1 MDQVAGHT
9 SSIFRVPAYRGE
21 AGGGVQALAEGRTGY
36 VSPDRARDPLRS
48 GLLRGVHPGQ
58 KQEEEMKRR
67 LECSVIAVRNGETI
81 WSKLFLDSG
90 KAYQYCENRHWRM
103 KDSKGRKC
111 QLMIKTEALK

>member
-48 GLLRGVHPGQ
+48 GQLRAVPEMEEPS
-58 KQEEEMKRR
+58 EEERMMGEKMKI
-67 LECSVIAVRNGETI
+67 VA
-81 WSKLFLDSG
+81 
-90 KAYQYCENRHWRM
+90 
-103 KDSKGRKC
+103 
-111 QLMIKTEALK
+111 EALEDF